1 MGNMEVDK
9 HARSKS
15 KPLRRKKDAPPLAPA
30 EPLVEARRRHSDDE
44 RSVTEE
50 TETNIN
56 DKGSWSGYLAS
67 LFHLLASVYISVTY
81 VVVDEY

>member
-1 MGNMEVDK
+1 MDK
-9 HARSKS
+9 RARSKS

-30 EPLVEARRRHSDDE
+30 EPTLPLVEARRRHSDDE